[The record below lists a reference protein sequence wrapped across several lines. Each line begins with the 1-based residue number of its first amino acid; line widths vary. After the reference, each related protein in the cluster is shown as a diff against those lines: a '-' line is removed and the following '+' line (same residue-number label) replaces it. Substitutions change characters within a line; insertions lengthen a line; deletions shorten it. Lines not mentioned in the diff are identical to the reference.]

1 MAVLEGVLRLQRLW
15 SCGRGWELG
24 CVPASYRRAVSEP
37 FSIAFGR
44 LVPSMSYSCVS
55 PSGLVVAFPR
65 LDAARPLGVAL
76 VDALVVGDAVVAMPL
91 DVHCPWQKHPLVL
104 RCQNLVRVDEAAVVV
119 EEVAV
124 EEEVVVE
131 VVAGVAAKN
140 EAMPRPTMR
149 MPTTTML
156 SSWLS
161 RYPSSLSSLFYVTPR

>member
-1 MAVLEGVLRLQRLW
+1 M
-15 SCGRGWELG
+15 
-24 CVPASYRRAVSEP
+24 
-37 FSIAFGR
+37 
-44 LVPSMSYSCVS
+44 
-55 PSGLVVAFPR
+55 
-65 LDAARPLGVAL
+65 
-76 VDALVVGDAVVAMPL
+76 
-91 DVHCPWQKHPLVL
+91 
-104 RCQNLVRVDEAAVVV
+104 RVDEAAVVV